1 MKVHH
6 QTVAVDGLN
15 VFYREAGPRGAP
27 GVLLL
32 HGFPSSSFMFRHV
45 LPALADRYRMVAP
58 DYPGFGYSCFPD
70 PDQFDYSFENYAR
83 VLDAFI
89 QVVGLDRYVLYLH
102 DYGCPIG
109 LRLAL
114 LHPNR
119 VTGLIV
125 QDGNAYEEG
134 LGPQWDTAKAYWRE
148 PTLQTG
154 SGCLIG

>member
-6 QTVAVDGLN
+6 QTVAVDGLD

-70 PDQFDYSFENYAR
+70 PDQ
-83 VLDAFI
+83 V
-89 QVVGLDRYVLYLH
+89 
-102 DYGCPIG
+102 
-109 LRLAL
+109 RLL
-114 LHPNR
+114 
-119 VTGLIV
+119 V
-125 QDGNAYEEG
+125 
-134 LGPQWDTAKAYWRE
+134 
-148 PTLQTG
+148 
-154 SGCLIG
+154 